1 MSWFRA
7 KTLGLALSLFLL
19 CAVSAAAQVRRV
31 RPHRVARQNVAAV
44 PVAPAPAPAVLLP
57 VQMPA
62 TPPQVSYQNGLLTIV
77 APNSTLGDILNAV
90 RSHTGAAVDIPP
102 ADTSERVIGQ
112 LGPGP
117 ARDVLTQ
124 LLNGSS
130 FNYVMTSPG
139 NDPGALAHLVLI
151 PRVGIASSAASSA
164 SSAVYNSQPQQP
176 VVNNFGA
183 PPVIQQPLTAEEPE
197 APVED
202 EAADVTDE
210 QEVQPTP
217 EETGA
222 EQPQNPGPQGARTP
236 EQLLQ
241 DLQQQQQRLQLLQ
254 QQQQQFQQQ
263 QPPNQQGPNPSPQVE

>member
-1 MSWFRA
+1 
-7 KTLGLALSLFLL
+7 
-19 CAVSAAAQVRRV
+19 
-31 RPHRVARQNVAAV
+31 
-44 PVAPAPAPAVLLP
+44 
-57 VQMPA
+57 MPA
-62 TPPQVSYQNGLLTIV
+62 TPPQVNYQNGLLTIV
-77 APNSTLGDILNAV
+77 AQNSTLGDILNAV
-90 RSHTGAAVDIPP
+90 RSRTGAAVDIPP

-139 NDPGALAHLVLI
+139 SDPGALAHLVLI
-151 PRVGIASSAASSA
+151 PRVGVASSAANSA
-164 SSAVYNSQPQQP
+164 NSPVYNSQPQQP

-183 PPVIQQPLTAEEPE
+183 PPMVQPPTAEESE

-202 EAADVTDE
+202 DVATDE
-210 QEVQPTP
+210 TDEQQEVQPTP
-217 EETGA
+217 EENGG
-222 EQPQNPGPQGARTP
+222 EQQLDSGPQGARTP

-263 QPPNQQGPNPSPQVE
+263 PNQQGQGPNPSPQVE